1 MIIKVFDGYK
11 SKYKGT
17 EVDAAV
23 GRAQKA
29 ITLDGDNKFTGSN
42 EFEGSIILGTEATVS
57 TPVSDE
63 NIKKVVNIEY
73 IQGQGFV
80 KDITSEMIEDA
91 LGYTPYNS
99 ANPDGFQAN
108 ILETVKVNGSAL
120 TPSDKTIN
128 ITVPTSTTQLTNDSG
143 YLTTITSVMVTDSLG
158 YTPENV
164 INKVTVLESE
174 STDSQYPSAKCVYSA
189 IDSQASLIASN
200 TSNIALNTEAISTI
214 NSKIP
219 STASAT
225 NQLTDT
231 NFVNSSIATNT
242 AYFIGTFSSVA
253 ELEAYSGTLTNNDYA
268 FVTSVDSAGN
278 TLYNRYKY
286 NSSSQE
292 WMFEYS
298 LNNSSFTSEQWSA
311 INSGAN
317 ITNISQIATNTSSI
331 GSLQTSKQDVIAD
344 LETIRAGATAGSTAL
359 QPNDNITELVNNA
372 GYLTSITSVMVTDS
386 LGYIPYDSTNPSGY
400 QENALETVKVNG
412 TAQTVT
418 DKTINII
425 VPTSTTQLTNDSGY
439 ITGITSVMVTDSLGY
454 IPYDSTNPND
464 YQENTLETVQVNG
477 TVQTITDKTVNITV
491 PTSTTQLTNDSGYI
505 TGISSTMVT
514 SALGYTPYDSTN
526 PSGYQANVI
535 ETVKVNGTALTPSTK
550 TVDITV
556 PTNTTQLVN
565 GSGFI
570 TGINSSDVVAA
581 LGYTPYDGATNPNN
595 YLTGISYNMVTAA
608 LGYTPENSAN
618 LTTVIAS
625 TSTDATYPSSKA
637 VYDAIQASGGATSL
651 SNLSDVDISSPSTG
665 QNLTYD
671 AVTGKWKNTSTS
683 ATVAWGG
690 ITGDI
695 NDQTDLKTILEAKTT
710 KFSTVNPALTSTSGK
725 CTWDITNT
733 IGSKKVQVSIYDVS
747 TNKEIMGDVS
757 ATDSTISIE
766 LISENNIAADSYEA
780 IIIG

>member
-174 STDSQYPSAKCVYSA
+174 STDSQYPSAKGVYSA

-581 LGYTPYDGATNPNN
+581 LGYTPYDGAKNPNN
-595 YLTGISYNMVTAA
+595 YLTGISYNMVT
-608 LGYTPENSAN
+608 
-618 LTTVIAS
+618 
-625 TSTDATYPSSKA
+625 
-637 VYDAIQASGGATSL
+637 
-651 SNLSDVDISSPSTG
+651 
-665 QNLTYD
+665 
-671 AVTGKWKNTSTS
+671 
-683 ATVAWGG
+683 
-690 ITGDI
+690 
-695 NDQTDLKTILEAKTT
+695 IL
-710 KFSTVNPALTSTSGK
+710 
-725 CTWDITNT
+725 
-733 IGSKKVQVSIYDVS
+733 
-747 TNKEIMGDVS
+747 TNKQQGV
-757 ATDSTISIE
+757 
-766 LISENNIAADSYEA
+766 
-780 IIIG
+780 